1 MKQFTNLYPVSKTL
15 RFELI
20 PQGETRA
27 HLNDLIAEDEQRAE
41 DYKEVKK
48 YIDRYHKWFI
58 DDCLSK
64 VPNSPLGEEMI
75 RLLNKYIEANNE
87 KDGEG
92 PDKVQDDLRKLIVKA
107 LKSGVSLDKD
117 PEQEERFKSLF
128 SEKLVKNILPNFVQ
142 TEEEK
147 SKVAKFRDMTTYFV
161 GFHKNR
167 ENMYS
172 EEAQT
177 TAISYRLI
185 HENLPRFLD
194 NIAVYEKVKP
204 VLSDEIA
211 SLEEQLHQNGYVEAC
226 CIDSLFSVDFYLR
239 VLTQRGIEQYNA
251 VIGKIVND
259 ESDEIKGLNE
269 RINLYNQVHKKEK
282 LPLFKPMYKQILSD
296 REQLSWLPETFEN
309 DASLLDAVKGF
320 HQDLLSND
328 ILSRIDKLLSSLQ
341 DFNLDQIWIAN
352 DVQLRGLSKDLYGD
366 WSLID
371 RALGI
376 ERSEDVVQ
384 GLTAAQKKAATAA
397 KKRSSFSIVELNAA
411 TRSSVP
417 DEKYVPVQNYFCAM
431 GKVCAQGEA
440 TRENFVTRICA
451 AYQELGE
458 YIPSIRK
465 SLLQEKRATELIK
478 NYLDAVNDLL
488 RFIKPLLGRGN
499 ETDKDANFYGE
510 FSFLTDCLFAIV
522 PLYNEVRNYLTQ
534 KPYSTEKFKLNFR
547 GSTLLNGWDKNK
559 ERDNLGVILRKE
571 GKYFL
576 AIMNKKHNTL
586 FTEGKLQ
593 QHTAGECYEKVEYK
607 LLPGPNK
614 MLPKVFFSK
623 KGISTFQPSEEL
635 LLNYKIGTHK
645 KGEKFNLEHLHKL
658 IDFYKH
664 SIAVHEDWSKF
675 DFHFSDTSSYRDIS
689 GFYKEVEQQGYKLT
703 FRNVSVSYINRLVEE
718 GKLYLFQIYNKDFS
732 EYSKGTPNLHTL
744 YWKMLFDSEN
754 LKDVVY
760 KLNGEAEVFFRKKSL
775 DVSHPTHPKNEP
787 IEKKNKNNKG
797 EKSLFAYD
805 LIKDRR
811 FTVDKFQFHV
821 PITMNFKGEQGDRV
835 NQMVQSYVRNNKGLN
850 VIGIDRG
857 ERNLLYLV
865 VINEHGEILEQF
877 SLNEIRNAY
886 NGKEHKIDYHTLLE
900 ERSKKRQDARQSWQ
914 TIEGIKDLKTGYL
927 SQVIH
932 VITQLM
938 VKYNAIVVLEDLNFG
953 FKSSRQK
960 FEQSVYQQFERK
972 LIDKLN
978 FLVNKKTAPNEVG
991 GLLNAYQLTAP
1002 FESFRKMG
1010 KQNGF
1015 LFYVPAWHTSKIDPR
1030 TGFVN
1035 LLDTRYENVA
1045 KAKEFFAKFESITYN
1060 PEKKWFEF
1068 AFDYKVFGNRADG
1081 SRTKWTIC
1089 SYGERI
1095 ETFRNPENNNQWDT
1109 KTVPLT
1115 ERLTELFNNYGIN
1128 FTTNLKEQILNQTDK
1143 AFFVALLGALR
1154 LTLQLRNS
1162 RKSTGEDFLFSPI
1175 ADENGRFF
1183 DSRKANDNEPKDADA
1198 NGAYHIA
1205 LKGLWV
1211 LDTIRNTEEGK
1222 NPKLAITNKEWLS
1235 FAQAKPF
1242 AHE

>member
-75 RLLNKYIEANNE
+75 RLLNRYIDANNE

-128 SEKLVKNILPNFVQ
+128 SEELVKNILPNFVQ

-161 GFHKNR
+161 GFHENR
-167 ENMYS
+167 KNMYS

-177 TAISYRLI
+177 TAIGYRVI

-211 SLEEQLHQNGYVEAC
+211 SLEEQLHQNGYVEAS

-376 ERSEDVVQ
+376 ERSGDVVQ
-384 GLTAAQKKAATAA
+384 GLTAAQKQAAAVA
-397 KKRSSFSIVELNAA
+397 KKRSSFSIVELNVA
-411 TRSSVP
+411 TRSRVP
-417 DEKYVPVQNYFCAM
+417 DEKYVPVQNYFSAM

-451 AYQELGE
+451 AYQELEE

-510 FSFLTDCLFAIV
+510 FAFLTDCLFAIV

-586 FTEGKLQ
+586 FTESKLQ
-593 QHTAGECYEKVEYK
+593 QHTAGECYEKMEYK

-635 LLNYKIGTHK
+635 LLNYRIGTHK

-703 FRNVSVSYINRLVEE
+703 FRDVSVSYINRLVEE

-744 YWKMLFDSEN
+744 YWKMLFDPAN
-754 LKDVVY
+754 LKNVVY

-797 EKSLFAYD
+797 EKSLFSYD

-1045 KAKEFFAKFESITYN
+1045 NSKEFFAKFESITYN

-1089 SYGERI
+1089 TFGERI
-1095 ETFRNPENNNQWDT
+1095 ETFRNLENNNQWDT
-1109 KTVPLT
+1109 KSVPLT
-1115 ERLTELFNNYGIN
+1115 ERLTELFSKYGIDY
-1128 FTTNLKEQILNQTDK
+1128 TTNLKEQILNQTDK
-1143 AFFVALLGALR
+1143 AFFVELLGVLR

-1162 RKSTGEDFLFSPI
+1162 RKSTGEDFLFSPV
-1175 ADENGRFF
+1175 ADENGCFF

>member
-194 NIAVYEKVKP
+194 NIAVYEKIKP

-376 ERSEDVVQ
+376 ERSGDVVQ
-384 GLTAAQKKAATAA
+384 GLTAAQKQAASAA

-411 TRSSVP
+411 TRSRVP

-451 AYQELGE
+451 AYQELEE
-458 YIPSIRK
+458 YIPSICK

-593 QHTAGECYEKVEYK
+593 QHTGGECYQKMEYK
-607 LLPGPNK
+607 LIPGSK

-635 LLNYKIGTHK
+635 LLNYRIGTYK

-744 YWKMLFDSEN
+744 YWKMLFDPEN

-760 KLNGEAEVFFRKKSL
+760 KLSGEAEVFFRKKSL
-775 DVSHPTHPKNEP
+775 DVSHPTHPQNEP
-787 IEKKNKNNKG
+787 IEKKNINNKG
-797 EKSLFAYD
+797 EKSLFSYD

-835 NQMVQSYVRNNKGLN
+835 NQMVQSYVRNHKGLN

-978 FLVNKKTAPNEVG
+978 FLVNKKVAPNEVG

-1002 FESFRKMG
+1002 LGNSRKMG

-1045 KAKEFFAKFESITYN
+1045 NSKEFFAKFASITYN

-1068 AFDYKVFGNRADG
+1068 AFDYKAFGNRADG

-1095 ETFRNPENNNQWDT
+1095 ETFRNPKNNNQWDT

-1115 ERLTELFNNYGIN
+1115 ERLTELFSNYGIDY
-1128 FTTNLKEQILNQTDK
+1128 TTNLKEQILNQTDK
-1143 AFFVALLGALR
+1143 AFFVELLGALR

-1162 RKSTGEDFLFSPI
+1162 RKSTGEDFLFSPV
-1175 ADENGRFF
+1175 ADENGCFF

>member
-20 PQGETRA
+20 PQGKTRA

-75 RLLNKYIEANNE
+75 RLLNKYIEANDG

-128 SEKLVKNILPNFVQ
+128 SEELVKNILPDFVQ

-147 SKVAKFRDMTTYFV
+147 SNVAKFRDMTTYFV

-177 TAISYRLI
+177 TAIGYRLM

-194 NIAVYEKVKP
+194 NIAVYEKIKP

-384 GLTAAQKKAATAA
+384 GLTAAQKKAAAAA

-411 TRSSVP
+411 TRSRVP
-417 DEKYVPVQNYFCAM
+417 DEKYVPVQNYFSAM
-431 GKVCAQGEA
+431 GKVCSQGEPK
-440 TRENFVTRICA
+440 RENFVTRICA
-451 AYQELGE
+451 VYQELEE

-559 ERDNLGVILRKE
+559 EKDNLGVILRKE

-593 QHTAGECYEKVEYK
+593 QYTGGECYEKMEYK
-607 LLPGPNK
+607 LIPGPNK

-635 LLNYKIGTHK
+635 LLNYRIGTHK

-744 YWKMLFDSEN
+744 YWKMLFDPEN

-760 KLNGEAEVFFRKKSL
+760 KLSGEAEVFFRKKSL

-787 IEKKNKNNKG
+787 IEKKNINNKG
-797 EKSLFAYD
+797 EKSLFSYD

-978 FLVNKKTAPNEVG
+978 FLVNKKVAPNEVG

-1002 FESFRKMG
+1002 LGNSRKMG

-1045 KAKEFFAKFESITYN
+1045 NSKDFFAKFASITYN

-1068 AFDYKVFGNRADG
+1068 AFDYKAFGNRADG

-1109 KTVPLT
+1109 KSVPLT
-1115 ERLTELFNNYGIN
+1115 ERLTELFSNYGIDY
-1128 FTTNLKEQILNQTDK
+1128 TTNLKEQILNQTDK
-1143 AFFVALLGALR
+1143 AFFVELLGALR

-1162 RKSTGEDFLFSPI
+1162 RKSTGEDFLFSPV
-1175 ADENGRFF
+1175 ADENGCFF

>member
-1 MKQFTNLYPVSKTL
+1 M
-15 RFELI
+15 
-20 PQGETRA
+20 
-27 HLNDLIAEDEQRAE
+27 
-41 DYKEVKK
+41 
-48 YIDRYHKWFI
+48 
-58 DDCLSK
+58 
-64 VPNSPLGEEMI
+64 
-75 RLLNKYIEANNE
+75 
-87 KDGEG
+87 
-92 PDKVQDDLRKLIVKA
+92 
-107 LKSGVSLDKD
+107 
-117 PEQEERFKSLF
+117 
-128 SEKLVKNILPNFVQ
+128 
-142 TEEEK
+142 
-147 SKVAKFRDMTTYFV
+147 
-161 GFHKNR
+161 
-167 ENMYS
+167 
-172 EEAQT
+172 
-177 TAISYRLI
+177 
-185 HENLPRFLD
+185 
-194 NIAVYEKVKP
+194 
-204 VLSDEIA
+204 
-211 SLEEQLHQNGYVEAC
+211 
-226 CIDSLFSVDFYLR
+226 
-239 VLTQRGIEQYNA
+239 
-251 VIGKIVND
+251 
-259 ESDEIKGLNE
+259 
-269 RINLYNQVHKKEK
+269 
-282 LPLFKPMYKQILSD
+282 
-296 REQLSWLPETFEN
+296 
-309 DASLLDAVKGF
+309 
-320 HQDLLSND
+320 
-328 ILSRIDKLLSSLQ
+328 
-341 DFNLDQIWIAN
+341 DQIWIAN

-384 GLTAAQKKAATAA
+384 GLTAAQKKAAAAA

-411 TRSSVP
+411 TRSRVP
-417 DEKYVPVQNYFCAM
+417 DEKYVPVQNYFSAM
-431 GKVCAQGEA
+431 GKVCSQGEPK
-440 TRENFVTRICA
+440 RENFVTRICA
-451 AYQELGE
+451 VYQELEE

-559 ERDNLGVILRKE
+559 EKDNLGVILRKE

-593 QHTAGECYEKVEYK
+593 QHTGGECYEKMEYK
-607 LLPGPNK
+607 LIPGSK

-623 KGISTFQPSEEL
+623 KRISTFQPSEEL
-635 LLNYKIGTHK
+635 LLNYRIGTYK

-744 YWKMLFDSEN
+744 YWKMLFDPEN

-760 KLNGEAEVFFRKKSL
+760 KLSGEAEVFFRKKSL

-787 IEKKNKNNKG
+787 IEKKNINNKG
-797 EKSLFAYD
+797 EKSLFSYD

-960 FEQSVYQQFERK
+960 FEHSVYQQFERK

-1002 FESFRKMG
+1002 LGNSRKMG
-1010 KQNGF
+1010 KQSGF

-1109 KTVPLT
+1109 KSVPLT

-1162 RKSTGEDFLFSPI
+1162 RKSTGEDFLFSPV
-1175 ADENGRFF
+1175 ADENGCFF

>member
-20 PQGETRA
+20 PQGETQA

-64 VPNSPLGEEMI
+64 VPDSLLGEEMI
-75 RLLNKYIEANNE
+75 RLLNKYIEVNNE
-87 KDGEG
+87 KDAEG

-128 SEKLVKNILPNFVQ
+128 SEDLVKNVLPKFVQ

-161 GFHKNR
+161 GFYENR
-167 ENMYS
+167 KNMYS

-177 TAISYRLI
+177 TAIGYRVI

-194 NIAVYEKVKP
+194 NIAVYEKIKP

-384 GLTAAQKKAATAA
+384 GLTAAPKKAVAAA

-411 TRSSVP
+411 TRSRVP

-431 GKVCAQGEA
+431 GKVCSQTEP

-451 AYQELGE
+451 AYQKLEE

-488 RFIKPLLGRGN
+488 RFIKPLLGRGS

-510 FSFLTDCLFAIV
+510 FAFLTDCLFVIV

-593 QHTAGECYEKVEYK
+593 QYTGGECYEKMEYK

-635 LLNYKIGTHK
+635 LLNYRIGTHK
-645 KGEKFNLEHLHKL
+645 KGDKFNLEHLHKL

-744 YWKMLFDSEN
+744 YWKMLFDPEN

-760 KLNGEAEVFFRKKSL
+760 KLDGEAEVFFRKKSL

-787 IEKKNKNNKG
+787 IEKKNKNNEG

-865 VINEHGEILEQF
+865 VINEHGEILEQC

-1045 KAKEFFAKFESITYN
+1045 NSKEFFAKFESITYN
-1060 PEKKWFEF
+1060 PEKEWFEF
-1068 AFDYKVFGNRADG
+1068 AFDYKAFGNRADG

-1109 KTVPLT
+1109 KSVPLT
-1115 ERLTELFNNYGIN
+1115 ERLTELFSKYGIDY
-1128 FTTNLKEQILNQTDK
+1128 TTNLKDQILNQTDK
-1143 AFFVALLGALR
+1143 AFFVELLGALR

-1162 RKSTGEDFLFSPI
+1162 RKSTGEDFLFSPV
-1175 ADENGRFF
+1175 ADENGCFF
-1183 DSRKANDNEPKDADA
+1183 DSREANDNEPKDADA

>member
-1 MKQFTNLYPVSKTL
+1 VSKTL

-161 GFHKNR
+161 GFHKKR

-194 NIAVYEKVKP
+194 NIAVFEKIKP

-376 ERSEDVVQ
+376 ERSGDVVQ
-384 GLTAAQKKAATAA
+384 GLTAAQKQAASAA

-411 TRSSVP
+411 TRSRVP

-451 AYQELGE
+451 AYQELEE
-458 YIPSIRK
+458 YIPSICK

-593 QHTAGECYEKVEYK
+593 QHTGGECYQKMEYK
-607 LLPGPNK
+607 LIPGSK

-635 LLNYKIGTHK
+635 LLNYRIGTYK

-664 SIAVHEDWSKF
+664 SIVVHEDWSKF

-744 YWKMLFDSEN
+744 YWKMLFDPEN

-760 KLNGEAEVFFRKKSL
+760 KLSGEAEVFFRKKSL
-775 DVSHPTHPKNEP
+775 DVSHPTHPQNEP
-787 IEKKNKNNKG
+787 IEKKNINNKG
-797 EKSLFAYD
+797 EKSLFSYD

-835 NQMVQSYVRNNKGLN
+835 NQMVQSYVRNHKGLN

-978 FLVNKKTAPNEVG
+978 FLVNKKVAPNEVG

-1002 FESFRKMG
+1002 LGNSRKMG

-1045 KAKEFFAKFESITYN
+1045 NSKEFFAKFASITYN

-1068 AFDYKVFGNRADG
+1068 AFDYKAFGNRADG

-1095 ETFRNPENNNQWDT
+1095 ETFRNPKNNNQWDT

-1115 ERLTELFNNYGIN
+1115 ERLTELFSNYGIDY
-1128 FTTNLKEQILNQTDK
+1128 TTNLKEQILNQTDK
-1143 AFFVALLGALR
+1143 AFFVELLGALR

-1162 RKSTGEDFLFSPI
+1162 RKSTGEDFLFSPV
-1175 ADENGRFF
+1175 ADENGCFF

>member
-194 NIAVYEKVKP
+194 NIAVYEKIKP

-341 DFNLDQIWIAN
+341 DFNLDQIWISN

-376 ERSEDVVQ
+376 ERSGDVVQ
-384 GLTAAQKKAATAA
+384 GLTAAQKQAASAA

-411 TRSSVP
+411 TRSRVP

-451 AYQELGE
+451 AYQELEE
-458 YIPSIRK
+458 YIPSICK

-593 QHTAGECYEKVEYK
+593 QHTGGECYQKMEYK
-607 LLPGPNK
+607 LIPGSK

-635 LLNYKIGTHK
+635 LLNYRIGTYK

-664 SIAVHEDWSKF
+664 SIVVHEDWSKF

-744 YWKMLFDSEN
+744 YWKMLFDPEN

-760 KLNGEAEVFFRKKSL
+760 KLSGEAEVFFRKKSL
-775 DVSHPTHPKNEP
+775 DVSHPTHPQNEP
-787 IEKKNKNNKG
+787 IEKKNINNKG
-797 EKSLFAYD
+797 EKSLFSYD

-835 NQMVQSYVRNNKGLN
+835 NQMVQSYVRNHKGLN

-978 FLVNKKTAPNEVG
+978 FLVNKKVAPNEVG
-991 GLLNAYQLTAP
+991 GLLNAYQLTTP
-1002 FESFRKMG
+1002 LGNSRKMG

-1045 KAKEFFAKFESITYN
+1045 NSKEFFAKFASITYN

-1068 AFDYKVFGNRADG
+1068 AFDYKAFGNRADG

-1095 ETFRNPENNNQWDT
+1095 ETFRNPKNNNQWDT

-1115 ERLTELFNNYGIN
+1115 ERLTELFSNYGIDY
-1128 FTTNLKEQILNQTDK
+1128 TTNLKEQILNQTDK
-1143 AFFVALLGALR
+1143 AFFVELLGALR

-1162 RKSTGEDFLFSPI
+1162 RKSTGEDFLFSPV
-1175 ADENGRFF
+1175 ADENGCFF

>member
-1 MKQFTNLYPVSKTL
+1 
-15 RFELI
+15 
-20 PQGETRA
+20 
-27 HLNDLIAEDEQRAE
+27 
-41 DYKEVKK
+41 
-48 YIDRYHKWFI
+48 
-58 DDCLSK
+58 
-64 VPNSPLGEEMI
+64 
-75 RLLNKYIEANNE
+75 
-87 KDGEG
+87 
-92 PDKVQDDLRKLIVKA
+92 
-107 LKSGVSLDKD
+107 
-117 PEQEERFKSLF
+117 
-128 SEKLVKNILPNFVQ
+128 
-142 TEEEK
+142 
-147 SKVAKFRDMTTYFV
+147 
-161 GFHKNR
+161 
-167 ENMYS
+167 
-172 EEAQT
+172 
-177 TAISYRLI
+177 
-185 HENLPRFLD
+185 
-194 NIAVYEKVKP
+194 
-204 VLSDEIA
+204 
-211 SLEEQLHQNGYVEAC
+211 
-226 CIDSLFSVDFYLR
+226 
-239 VLTQRGIEQYNA
+239 
-251 VIGKIVND
+251 
-259 ESDEIKGLNE
+259 
-269 RINLYNQVHKKEK
+269 
-282 LPLFKPMYKQILSD
+282 
-296 REQLSWLPETFEN
+296 
-309 DASLLDAVKGF
+309 
-320 HQDLLSND
+320 
-328 ILSRIDKLLSSLQ
+328 
-341 DFNLDQIWIAN
+341 
-352 DVQLRGLSKDLYGD
+352 
-366 WSLID
+366 
-371 RALGI
+371 
-376 ERSEDVVQ
+376 
-384 GLTAAQKKAATAA
+384 
-397 KKRSSFSIVELNAA
+397 
-411 TRSSVP
+411 
-417 DEKYVPVQNYFCAM
+417 
-431 GKVCAQGEA
+431 
-440 TRENFVTRICA
+440 
-451 AYQELGE
+451 
-458 YIPSIRK
+458 
-465 SLLQEKRATELIK
+465 
-478 NYLDAVNDLL
+478 
-488 RFIKPLLGRGN
+488 
-499 ETDKDANFYGE
+499 
-510 FSFLTDCLFAIV
+510 
-522 PLYNEVRNYLTQ
+522 
-534 KPYSTEKFKLNFR
+534 
-547 GSTLLNGWDKNK
+547 
-559 ERDNLGVILRKE
+559 
-571 GKYFL
+571 
-576 AIMNKKHNTL
+576 
-586 FTEGKLQ
+586 
-593 QHTAGECYEKVEYK
+593 
-607 LLPGPNK
+607 
-614 MLPKVFFSK
+614 
-623 KGISTFQPSEEL
+623 
-635 LLNYKIGTHK
+635 
-645 KGEKFNLEHLHKL
+645 
-658 IDFYKH
+658 
-664 SIAVHEDWSKF
+664 
-675 DFHFSDTSSYRDIS
+675 
-689 GFYKEVEQQGYKLT
+689 
-703 FRNVSVSYINRLVEE
+703 
-718 GKLYLFQIYNKDFS
+718 
-732 EYSKGTPNLHTL
+732 
-744 YWKMLFDSEN
+744 MLFDPAN

-797 EKSLFAYD
+797 EKSLFSYD

-978 FLVNKKTAPNEVG
+978 FLVNKKAAPNEVG

-1045 KAKEFFAKFESITYN
+1045 KAKEFFAKFASITYN
-1060 PEKKWFEF
+1060 PEKKWFEI

-1115 ERLTELFNNYGIN
+1115 ERLTELFSNYGIN
-1128 FTTNLKEQILNQTDK
+1128 YTTNLKEQILNQTDK

-1162 RKSTGEDFLFSPI
+1162 RKSTGEDFLFSPV

>member
-1 MKQFTNLYPVSKTL
+1 M
-15 RFELI
+15 
-20 PQGETRA
+20 
-27 HLNDLIAEDEQRAE
+27 
-41 DYKEVKK
+41 
-48 YIDRYHKWFI
+48 
-58 DDCLSK
+58 
-64 VPNSPLGEEMI
+64 
-75 RLLNKYIEANNE
+75 
-87 KDGEG
+87 
-92 PDKVQDDLRKLIVKA
+92 
-107 LKSGVSLDKD
+107 
-117 PEQEERFKSLF
+117 
-128 SEKLVKNILPNFVQ
+128 
-142 TEEEK
+142 
-147 SKVAKFRDMTTYFV
+147 
-161 GFHKNR
+161 
-167 ENMYS
+167 
-172 EEAQT
+172 
-177 TAISYRLI
+177 
-185 HENLPRFLD
+185 
-194 NIAVYEKVKP
+194 
-204 VLSDEIA
+204 
-211 SLEEQLHQNGYVEAC
+211 
-226 CIDSLFSVDFYLR
+226 
-239 VLTQRGIEQYNA
+239 
-251 VIGKIVND
+251 
-259 ESDEIKGLNE
+259 
-269 RINLYNQVHKKEK
+269 
-282 LPLFKPMYKQILSD
+282 
-296 REQLSWLPETFEN
+296 
-309 DASLLDAVKGF
+309 
-320 HQDLLSND
+320 
-328 ILSRIDKLLSSLQ
+328 
-341 DFNLDQIWIAN
+341 
-352 DVQLRGLSKDLYGD
+352 RGLSKDLYGD

-451 AYQELGE
+451 AYQELEE

-465 SLLQEKRATELIK
+465 SLLQEKRATELTK

-510 FSFLTDCLFAIV
+510 FAFLTDCLFAIV

-559 ERDNLGVILRKE
+559 EKDNLGVILRKE

-593 QHTAGECYEKVEYK
+593 QHTGGECYEKMEYK
-607 LLPGPNK
+607 LIPGSK

-635 LLNYKIGTHK
+635 LLNYRIGTYK

-744 YWKMLFDSEN
+744 YWKMLFDPEN

-760 KLNGEAEVFFRKKSL
+760 KLSGEAEVFFRKKSL

-797 EKSLFAYD
+797 EKSLFSYD

-978 FLVNKKTAPNEVG
+978 FLVNKKAAPNEVG

-1002 FESFRKMG
+1002 LGNSRKMG

-1045 KAKEFFAKFESITYN
+1045 KAKEFFAKFASITYN

-1068 AFDYKVFGNRADG
+1068 ALDYKAFGNRADG

-1115 ERLTELFNNYGIN
+1115 ERLTELFSNYGIN

-1162 RKSTGEDFLFSPI
+1162 RKSTGEDFLFSPV
-1175 ADENGRFF
+1175 ADEKGRFF

>member
-20 PQGETRA
+20 PQGKTRA

-75 RLLNKYIEANNE
+75 RLLNKYIEANDG

-128 SEKLVKNILPNFVQ
+128 SEELVKNILPDFVQ

-147 SKVAKFRDMTTYFV
+147 SNVAKFRDMTTYFV

-177 TAISYRLI
+177 TAIGYRLM

-194 NIAVYEKVKP
+194 NIAVYEKIKP

-384 GLTAAQKKAATAA
+384 GLTAAQKKAAAAA

-411 TRSSVP
+411 TRSRVP
-417 DEKYVPVQNYFCAM
+417 DEKYVPVQNYFSAM
-431 GKVCAQGEA
+431 GKVCSQGEPK
-440 TRENFVTRICA
+440 RENFVTRICA
-451 AYQELGE
+451 VYQELEE

-559 ERDNLGVILRKE
+559 EKDNLGVILRKE

-593 QHTAGECYEKVEYK
+593 QHTGGECYEKMEYK
-607 LLPGPNK
+607 LIPGSK

-623 KGISTFQPSEEL
+623 KRISTFQPSEEL
-635 LLNYKIGTHK
+635 LLNYRIGTYK

-744 YWKMLFDSEN
+744 YWKMLFDPEN

-760 KLNGEAEVFFRKKSL
+760 KLSGEAEVFFRKKSL

-787 IEKKNKNNKG
+787 IEKKNINNKG
-797 EKSLFAYD
+797 EKSLFSYD

-960 FEQSVYQQFERK
+960 FEHSVYQQFERK

-1002 FESFRKMG
+1002 LGNSRKMG
-1010 KQNGF
+1010 KQSGF

-1109 KTVPLT
+1109 KSVPLT

-1162 RKSTGEDFLFSPI
+1162 RKSTGEDFLFSPV
-1175 ADENGRFF
+1175 ADENGCFF